1 MRQKPFFIFL
11 LNSSQRRLQRWI
23 ESHRKPDFQ
32 VSAAQAGVLFV
43 LEKQDGA
50 LAGDIAQTLDLVPS
64 AVSGLIDR
72 MQRQQLLERKK
83 CPEDGRATRL
93 WLTPLGRDQLMLFKT
108 QLAALNVRLMQG
120 FTSDELA
127 IVERWLNHIR
137 QEFQD

>member
-93 WLTPLGRDQLMLFKT
+93 WLTPLGRDQLVLFKT

>member
-1 MRQKPFFIFL
+1 MRQQPFFIFL

-23 ESHRKPDFQ
+23 ESHRQPDFQ

-93 WLTPLGRDQLMLFKT
+93 WLTPLGKDQLTLFKA
-108 QLAALNVRLMQG
+108 QLMALNLRLTQG

-127 IVERWLNHIR
+127 IVERWLHHIR

>member
-1 MRQKPFFIFL
+1 MRQYAFFIFL

-23 ESHRKPDFQ
+23 ESHRAPDFQ

-50 LAGDIAQTLDLVPS
+50 LAGDISQTLDLVPS

-93 WLTPLGRDQLMLFKT
+93 WLTPLGRDQLVLFKT

>member
-1 MRQKPFFIFL
+1 MRQQPFFIFL

-93 WLTPLGRDQLMLFKT
+93 WLTPLGKDQLVLFKT
-108 QLAALNVRLMQG
+108 QLAALNVRLTQG

>member
-1 MRQKPFFIFL
+1 MRQQPFFIFL

-23 ESHRKPDFQ
+23 ESHRQPDFQ

-93 WLTPLGRDQLMLFKT
+93 WLTPLGKDQLTLFKA
-108 QLAALNVRLMQG
+108 QLMALNLRLTQG

>member
-1 MRQKPFFIFL
+1 MRQQPFFIFL

-23 ESHRKPDFQ
+23 ESHRQPDFQ

-93 WLTPLGRDQLMLFKT
+93 WLTPLGRDQLVLFKT
-108 QLAALNVRLMQG
+108 QLMALNLRLTQG

>member
-1 MRQKPFFIFL
+1 MAKSPLLIFL

-23 ESHRKPDFQ
+23 ESHRQPDFQ

-72 MQRQQLLERKK
+72 MQRQQLVERKK
-83 CPEDGRATRL
+83 CPDDGRATRL
-93 WLTPLGRDQLMLFKT
+93 WLTPLGKDQLALFKT
-108 QLAALNVRLMQG
+108 QLAALNLRLTQG

-127 IVERWLNHIR
+127 IVERWLKHIR
-137 QEFQD
+137 HEFQD

>member
-1 MRQKPFFIFL
+1 MRQQPFFIFL

-93 WLTPLGRDQLMLFKT
+93 WLTPLGRDQLVLFKT

>member
-1 MRQKPFFIFL
+1 MRQQPFFIFL

-23 ESHRKPDFQ
+23 ESHRQPDFQ

-83 CPEDGRATRL
+83 CPQDGRATRL
-93 WLTPLGRDQLMLFKT
+93 WLTPLGKDQLTLFKT
-108 QLAALNVRLMQG
+108 QLAALNLRLTQG